1 MGRAMLI
8 ICLGALITMGIINV
22 NTSKHGNLLTEKT
35 VNYADFTLA
44 KNTAHSAIQMAM
56 QEINDDEDFMTTY
69 DNENPWMIN
78 IGGRDVV
85 LYIEPLN
92 DVMGN
97 SYWENDSLR
106 VVSIATHKLNQGGK
120 IVPITAEVASVF
132 LKSRFSS
139 LVPPFQSALTFAAD
153 PDMYTFSAGGS
164 ASISGNS
171 PSACGAG
178 QEESKA
184 GVTVTSGSDGKLG
197 DLSSIDVDADPKYD
211 VDPNLNYQPTDEL
224 IARLLNSTGATRLS
238 GDYSGTLGTAD
249 APGVFVVDD
258 HMRLNGQQKEGF
270 GILVVKSDA
279 YMEYA
284 DSTSSDPDAS
294 LDMNGNFEWNG
305 LIIFEDAYNF
315 TGRGTP
321 TVNGNVLVGHTED
334 YDGQPIE
341 IDISGNIHFQYD
353 CQGENYAKMAAADA
367 VKQNRY
373 VRIVSSEVR
382 NHLNNDPTV
391 TEENVIE
398 KILNSLL

>member
-56 QEINDDEDFMTTY
+56 QEINDNEDFMTTY

-85 LYIEPLN
+85 LYIEPIN

-139 LVPPFQSALTFAAD
+139 LVPEFEGAMTFAAD
-153 PDMYTFSAGGS
+153 SDKYSFTASGS
-164 ASISGNS
+164 ASISGES
-171 PSACGAG
+171 PSSCGPG
-178 QEESKA
+178 QEASKP
-184 GVTVTSGSDGKLG
+184 GVTVQTGG
-197 DLSSIDVDADPKYD
+197 DKNLSELSNINVDADPAYSVNPD
-211 VDPNLNYQPTDEL
+211 LSYQPTDEL
-224 IARLLNSTGATRLS
+224 IARLLNSPGAQRLS
-238 GDYSGTLGTAD
+238 GDWGGTLGTAD
-249 APGVFVVDD
+249 DPGVFFVDD

-284 DSTSSDPDAS
+284 DSSSSDPNAS

-321 TVNGNVLVGHTED
+321 TINGSVLVGHTSD
-334 YDGQPIE
+334 YKGPPIE

-353 CQGENYAKMAAADA
+353 CKGEDYAKMAAAGA
-367 VKQNRY
+367 VQQNRY

-382 NHLNNDPTV
+382 NNLNNDPTV
-391 TEENVIE
+391 TEENIIE
-398 KILNSLL
+398 KILNSIL